1 MKLSPIIYNGSKK
14 RILKKLISY
23 FPKNINTFY
32 DLFSGSAIVSM
43 NVFAKK
49 YVLNDNNPKVIE
61 LYRAFRL
68 YSHKEI
74 ISHIRK
80 RIVQYNLPVRITHSK
95 SLLCEYKKNFLS
107 LKDYYN
113 KSKNK
118 NILDLITLMYF
129 SFSKQ
134 FRFNSKNYY
143 NSAYGVNKI
152 FTEENSI
159 KNGCFFFNK
168 ENVFVHNKDFSQI
181 NFRKLNKNDFVYL
194 DPPYLNTEAVYNVAM
209 GTWTKKDDKK
219 LFNFCEELNKN
230 GIKFGLSNVF
240 SCRGKENKHLI
251 KWCTKNNW
259 YVKHIKINYCP
270 NGKGL
275 SNADEVFITNYSTEI
290 KGTFD

>member
-14 RILKKLISY
+14 RILKKLINY

-49 YVLNDNNPKVIE
+49 YVLNDNNPRVIE

-74 ISHIRK
+74 VSHIRK
-80 RIVQYNLPVRITHSK
+80 RIIQYNFPVKITRSK
-95 SLLCEYKKNFLS
+95 SLLQEYKKNFL
-107 LKDYYN
+107 LFKDYYN

-134 FRFNSKNYY
+134 FRFNSKGYY

-159 KNGCFFFNK
+159 RNGCFFFSR
-168 ENVFVHNKDFSQI
+168 ENVFIYNKDFNKI
-181 NFRKLNKNDFVYL
+181 NIKKLNKNDFVYL

-219 LFNFCEELNKN
+219 LFKFCEELNEK

-240 SCRGKENKHLI
+240 SCRNKENSHLI
-251 KWCTKNNW
+251 KWCKRNNW